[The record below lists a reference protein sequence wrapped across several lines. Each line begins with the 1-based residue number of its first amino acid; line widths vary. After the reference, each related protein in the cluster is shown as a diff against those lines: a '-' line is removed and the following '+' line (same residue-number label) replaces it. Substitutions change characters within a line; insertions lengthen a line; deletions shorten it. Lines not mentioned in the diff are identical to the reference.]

1 MARNF
6 RVKLSDV
13 GEWQG
18 RLPLDSPEFTEWES
32 TRTVRGKKIPE
43 KRRVIVA
50 LRKPPPSCKKPANPA
65 DAGN

>member
-1 MARNF
+1 MKVR
-6 RVKLSDV
+6 DV

-18 RLPLDSPEFTEWES
+18 RLPLDSADFTEWES
-32 TRTVRGKKIPE
+32 TRTIRGKKIPE

-50 LRKPPPSCKKPANPA
+50 LRKSPPPCEKPSSSA